1 MTDVLIGQCDDGG
14 EINIAGGL
22 VELTDDFR
30 TAVYLSLFGG
40 NEDDDGRDASAQWW
54 GNLGELD
61 PTKIYR
67 SRTGNLL
74 QALPPSSANLL
85 ALEDAARLDL
95 AWLKT
100 AGAVKTIDAVASLPS
115 LNKLSLVVIING
127 DLSVTYLENWA
138 AAR

>member
-1 MTDVLIGQCDDGG
+1 MTDVLLGQCDDGG
-14 EINIAGGL
+14 EINIAGGI

-30 TAVYLSLFGG
+30 SAVYLSLFGG
-40 NEDDDGRDASAQWW
+40 NEDDDGRDASTQWW

-61 PTKIYR
+61 TAKQYR
-67 SRTGNLL
+67 SRVGNLL

-100 AGAVKTIDAVASLPS
+100 TGAATSVDAVASLPA
-115 LNKLSLVVIING
+115 LNKLSLAVIING
-127 DLSVTYLENWA
+127 DLTVTYLENWA

>member
-1 MTDVLIGQCDDGG
+1 MTDVLIGQADDGG

-30 TAVYLSLFGG
+30 STVYLSLFGG

-61 PTKIYR
+61 STKHYR
-67 SRTGNLL
+67 SRVGNLL

-95 AWLKT
+95 AWLRT
-100 AGAVKTIDAVASLPS
+100 VGAVKTIDAVASLPA
-115 LNKLSLVVIING
+115 LNKLLLVVTING
-127 DLSVTYLENWA
+127 DLTVTYLENWA